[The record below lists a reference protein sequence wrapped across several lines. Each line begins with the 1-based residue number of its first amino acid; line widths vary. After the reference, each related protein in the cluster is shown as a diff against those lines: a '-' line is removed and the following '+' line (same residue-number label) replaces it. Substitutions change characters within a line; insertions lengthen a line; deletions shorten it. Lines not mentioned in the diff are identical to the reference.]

1 MEEGIRSGLNTLL
14 NPRGI
19 VLYGASDK
27 SNWSQA
33 IAASSRSYG
42 FKGNFYALNRRG
54 VEAHGLPG
62 FASAKDLPGDADA
75 AYIYVPTDGVIDAFE
90 DLASAGVRSAVILSS
105 GFADAGHEGQRLQE
119 RLVETAKRLGI
130 TFLGPNCLGF
140 ANVHTGAAVSA
151 FRPMRPFR
159 PGGIALLSQSGAV
172 CYEIMEFA
180 VQQNVDLGF
189 IAAMGNEAMLDITDL
204 VESQLENDEIKAIA
218 LFVETIRRPDRF
230 LEVAARALELKK
242 PIVML
247 KVGTSEISAAIAQ
260 AHTGSLIGN
269 DRVLDAACR
278 QASIIR
284 VRSIEELINTSAL
297 LCHTGIIEKE
307 GIGVAS
313 LSGGTCSLVADA
325 AEAVGL
331 RLPPLAPETIAA
343 LRDVLP
349 SFASTLNPLDVTG
362 AAFNDLEL
370 WGKCLKIVSR
380 DPSIGLTIAA
390 GTLLPLG
397 AVGPA
402 TGAALT
408 DIGAKSIFLCPT
420 SRPVD
425 PVQVE
430 KLGIPAAFTGLD
442 GISKGVA
449 DAIWWSKR
457 ILSGQKPAQRSIA
470 AEGRTAARPRLQGE
484 RAVLDHLASFGVPVI
499 PATIAKTA
507 EEAVAAARAI
517 GADAYALKIASPDI
531 AHKTEVGGV
540 RLNVSG
546 DTAIAQAFDA
556 ILASVKSAKP
566 RAMIDGIIVSP
577 MRDRGIELII
587 STINDPDWGPAIVV
601 GLGGIWVELL
611 KDSSLRVLPVTK
623 SEAREMVENLRAV
636 ALLKGYRG
644 AVATDLDKLAEVI
657 VGVGNAA
664 FALGPDLATLELNP
678 VRVAGSEIEA
688 LDGLA
693 TYR

>member
-1 MEEGIRSGLNTLL
+1 MDEGVRSGLDKLL

-54 VEAHGLPG
+54 AEAHGLPG
-62 FASAKDLPGDADA
+62 FASATDLPEDVDA
-75 AYIYVPTDGVIDAFE
+75 AYIYVPTDGVIEAFE
-90 DLASAGVRSAVILSS
+90 DLASAGVKSAVILSS
-105 GFADAGHEGQRLQE
+105 GFADAGHDGQQLQE

-140 ANVHTGAAVSA
+140 ANVHTGVAISA
-151 FRPMRPFR
+151 FRPMRAFK
-159 PGGIALLSQSGAV
+159 PGGIALISQSGAV

-204 VESQLENDEIKAIA
+204 IESQLENDDIRAIA

-269 DRVLDAACR
+269 DRVLDAACK

-313 LSGGTCSLVADA
+313 LSGGTCSLAADA
-325 AEAVGL
+325 AEAMGL
-331 RLPPLAPETIAA
+331 DLPALAPETIAA
-343 LRDVLP
+343 LREVLP

-362 AAFNDLEL
+362 VAFNDLEL

-402 TGAALT
+402 TGTALT
-408 DIGAKSIFLCPT
+408 DIGAKGMFLCPT
-420 SRPVD
+420 SRPID

-430 KLGIPAAFTGLD
+430 KLGIPAAFTGLE
-442 GISKGVA
+442 GILKGVA

-457 ILSGQKPAQRSIA
+457 VLSGQRPAPRSGEAGA
-470 AEGRTAARPRLQGE
+470 AATLPRHLHGE

-499 PATIAKTA
+499 PATIAKTTG
-507 EEAVAAARAI
+507 EAVAAARAI

-540 RLNVSG
+540 KLAISG
-546 DTAIAQAFDA
+546 DAAIAEAFDS
-556 ILASVKSAKP
+556 IMASVKAAKP
-566 RAMIDGIIVSP
+566 HATIDGIIVSP

-611 KDSSLRVLPVTK
+611 KDSSLRLLPVTK
-623 SEAREMVENLRAV
+623 NEAREMIENLRAV
-636 ALLKGYRG
+636 SLLKGYRG
-644 AVATDLDKLAEVI
+644 AAASDLDKLADVI
-657 VGVGNAA
+657 VRVGNAA
-664 FALGPDLATLELNP
+664 LALGPDLATLELNP
-678 VRVAGSEIEA
+678 VRVVGNEIEA